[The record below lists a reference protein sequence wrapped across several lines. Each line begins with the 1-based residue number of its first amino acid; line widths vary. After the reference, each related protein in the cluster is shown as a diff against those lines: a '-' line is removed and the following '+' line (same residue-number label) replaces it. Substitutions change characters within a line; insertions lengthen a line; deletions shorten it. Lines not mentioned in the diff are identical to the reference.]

1 MNRSLLQWHPAFQ
14 AVLQIELSGEA
25 EYLQFLKEY
34 NLTDGPLRADTLI
47 IKKEPGYRVQ
57 KNIGRIFRRFNIV
70 EYKNPW
76 ESLTVRTYYQ
86 AVSYA
91 SVLQSRTERED
102 AVLPEEITLTL
113 VGNHYPRKLFHF
125 LKKFYGARV
134 EQAFPG
140 IYYVEGAVFP
150 TQVIIQRELPGEENV
165 WLSRLRQDLEMEE
178 DVPALAMAYRG
189 KEENPLYSEA
199 MDLIVTANWE
209 LYKESE
215 KMCNA
220 LNELFAEKM
229 ERERVKGLT
238 EGERR
243 GLAEGERKG
252 RAEGEQKGR
261 GLSVLALLEELGQ
274 IPSSLREK
282 IMSQQDT
289 NVLTDWLKAA
299 AAASS
304 LEDFRRA
311 AKL

>member
-1 MNRSLLQWHPAFQ
+1 
-14 AVLQIELSGEA
+14 
-25 EYLQFLKEY
+25 
-34 NLTDGPLRADTLI
+34 
-47 IKKEPGYRVQ
+47 
-57 KNIGRIFRRFNIV
+57 
-70 EYKNPW
+70 
-76 ESLTVRTYYQ
+76 
-86 AVSYA
+86 
-91 SVLQSRTERED
+91 
-102 AVLPEEITLTL
+102 
-113 VGNHYPRKLFHF
+113 
-125 LKKFYGARV
+125 
-134 EQAFPG
+134 
-140 IYYVEGAVFP
+140 
-150 TQVIIQRELPGEENV
+150 
-165 WLSRLRQDLEMEE
+165 
-178 DVPALAMAYRG
+178 MAYRG

-238 EGERR
+238 EGERKGR
-243 GLAEGERKG
+243 VEG
-252 RAEGEQKGR
+252 RAEGR

-304 LEDFRRA
+304 LEDFRKT

>member
-1 MNRSLLQWHPAFQ
+1 MGASSIYCVR
-14 AVLQIELSGEA
+14 
-25 EYLQFLKEY
+25 
-34 NLTDGPLRADTLI
+34 
-47 IKKEPGYRVQ
+47 RV
-57 KNIGRIFRRFNIV
+57 R
-70 EYKNPW
+70 
-76 ESLTVRTYYQ
+76 
-86 AVSYA
+86 
-91 SVLQSRTERED
+91 
-102 AVLPEEITLTL
+102 
-113 VGNHYPRKLFHF
+113 
-125 LKKFYGARV
+125 
-134 EQAFPG
+134 G
-140 IYYVEGAVFP
+140 IYCFKG
-150 TQVIIQRELPGEENV
+150 
-165 WLSRLRQDLEMEE
+165 S
-178 DVPALAMAYRG
+178 MAYRG

-229 ERERVKGLT
+229 ERERAKGLA

-252 RAEGEQKGR
+252 RAEGR

-304 LEDFRRA
+304 LEDFKRA

>member
-1 MNRSLLQWHPAFQ
+1 
-14 AVLQIELSGEA
+14 
-25 EYLQFLKEY
+25 
-34 NLTDGPLRADTLI
+34 
-47 IKKEPGYRVQ
+47 
-57 KNIGRIFRRFNIV
+57 
-70 EYKNPW
+70 
-76 ESLTVRTYYQ
+76 
-86 AVSYA
+86 
-91 SVLQSRTERED
+91 
-102 AVLPEEITLTL
+102 
-113 VGNHYPRKLFHF
+113 
-125 LKKFYGARV
+125 
-134 EQAFPG
+134 
-140 IYYVEGAVFP
+140 
-150 TQVIIQRELPGEENV
+150 
-165 WLSRLRQDLEMEE
+165 
-178 DVPALAMAYRG
+178 MAYRG

-229 ERERVKGLT
+229 ERERAKGLA

-252 RAEGEQKGR
+252 RAEGR

-274 IPSSLREK
+274 IPSSLREQ
-282 IMSQQDT
+282 IMSQQDA

-304 LEDFRRA
+304 LEDFKRA

>member
-1 MNRSLLQWHPAFQ
+1 M
-14 AVLQIELSGEA
+14 
-25 EYLQFLKEY
+25 
-34 NLTDGPLRADTLI
+34 
-47 IKKEPGYRVQ
+47 
-57 KNIGRIFRRFNIV
+57 
-70 EYKNPW
+70 
-76 ESLTVRTYYQ
+76 
-86 AVSYA
+86 
-91 SVLQSRTERED
+91 
-102 AVLPEEITLTL
+102 
-113 VGNHYPRKLFHF
+113 
-125 LKKFYGARV
+125 
-134 EQAFPG
+134 
-140 IYYVEGAVFP
+140 FP
-150 TQVIIQRELPGEENV
+150 TQVIIQKELPGEENV
-165 WLSRLRQDLEMEE
+165 WLSRLRQDLEMEA

-229 ERERVKGLT
+229 ERERAKGLA

-289 NVLTDWLKAA
+289 NVLTDWLKAT

-304 LEDFRRA
+304 LEDFRKT

>member
-1 MNRSLLQWHPAFQ
+1 MGASSIYCVR
-14 AVLQIELSGEA
+14 
-25 EYLQFLKEY
+25 
-34 NLTDGPLRADTLI
+34 
-47 IKKEPGYRVQ
+47 RV
-57 KNIGRIFRRFNIV
+57 R
-70 EYKNPW
+70 
-76 ESLTVRTYYQ
+76 
-86 AVSYA
+86 
-91 SVLQSRTERED
+91 
-102 AVLPEEITLTL
+102 
-113 VGNHYPRKLFHF
+113 
-125 LKKFYGARV
+125 
-134 EQAFPG
+134 G
-140 IYYVEGAVFP
+140 IYCFKG
-150 TQVIIQRELPGEENV
+150 
-165 WLSRLRQDLEMEE
+165 S
-178 DVPALAMAYRG
+178 MAYRG

-229 ERERVKGLT
+229 ERERAKGLA

-252 RAEGEQKGR
+252 RAEGR

-304 LEDFRRA
+304 LEDFRKT

>member
-1 MNRSLLQWHPAFQ
+1 M
-14 AVLQIELSGEA
+14 
-25 EYLQFLKEY
+25 
-34 NLTDGPLRADTLI
+34 
-47 IKKEPGYRVQ
+47 
-57 KNIGRIFRRFNIV
+57 
-70 EYKNPW
+70 
-76 ESLTVRTYYQ
+76 
-86 AVSYA
+86 
-91 SVLQSRTERED
+91 
-102 AVLPEEITLTL
+102 
-113 VGNHYPRKLFHF
+113 
-125 LKKFYGARV
+125 
-134 EQAFPG
+134 
-140 IYYVEGAVFP
+140 
-150 TQVIIQRELPGEENV
+150 

-178 DVPALAMAYRG
+178 DVPVLAMAYRG

-229 ERERVKGLT
+229 ERERAKGLA

-252 RAEGEQKGR
+252 RAEGR

-304 LEDFRRA
+304 LEDFRKT

>member
-1 MNRSLLQWHPAFQ
+1 M
-14 AVLQIELSGEA
+14 
-25 EYLQFLKEY
+25 
-34 NLTDGPLRADTLI
+34 
-47 IKKEPGYRVQ
+47 
-57 KNIGRIFRRFNIV
+57 
-70 EYKNPW
+70 
-76 ESLTVRTYYQ
+76 
-86 AVSYA
+86 
-91 SVLQSRTERED
+91 
-102 AVLPEEITLTL
+102 
-113 VGNHYPRKLFHF
+113 
-125 LKKFYGARV
+125 
-134 EQAFPG
+134 
-140 IYYVEGAVFP
+140 
-150 TQVIIQRELPGEENV
+150 

-178 DVPALAMAYRG
+178 DVPALARAYQG

-238 EGERR
+238 EGEKR

-282 IMSQQDT
+282 IMSQQDA

-304 LEDFRRA
+304 LEDFRKA

>member
-1 MNRSLLQWHPAFQ
+1 MGASSIYCVR
-14 AVLQIELSGEA
+14 
-25 EYLQFLKEY
+25 
-34 NLTDGPLRADTLI
+34 
-47 IKKEPGYRVQ
+47 RV
-57 KNIGRIFRRFNIV
+57 R
-70 EYKNPW
+70 
-76 ESLTVRTYYQ
+76 
-86 AVSYA
+86 
-91 SVLQSRTERED
+91 
-102 AVLPEEITLTL
+102 
-113 VGNHYPRKLFHF
+113 
-125 LKKFYGARV
+125 
-134 EQAFPG
+134 G
-140 IYYVEGAVFP
+140 IYCFKG
-150 TQVIIQRELPGEENV
+150 
-165 WLSRLRQDLEMEE
+165 S
-178 DVPALAMAYRG
+178 MAYRG

-238 EGERR
+238 EGERKGR
-243 GLAEGERKG
+243 VEG
-252 RAEGEQKGR
+252 RAEGR

-282 IMSQQDT
+282 IMSQQDA

-304 LEDFRRA
+304 LEDFRKA

>member
-1 MNRSLLQWHPAFQ
+1 M
-14 AVLQIELSGEA
+14 
-25 EYLQFLKEY
+25 
-34 NLTDGPLRADTLI
+34 
-47 IKKEPGYRVQ
+47 
-57 KNIGRIFRRFNIV
+57 
-70 EYKNPW
+70 
-76 ESLTVRTYYQ
+76 
-86 AVSYA
+86 
-91 SVLQSRTERED
+91 
-102 AVLPEEITLTL
+102 
-113 VGNHYPRKLFHF
+113 
-125 LKKFYGARV
+125 
-134 EQAFPG
+134 
-140 IYYVEGAVFP
+140 FP
-150 TQVIIQRELPGEENV
+150 TQVIIQKELPGEENV
-165 WLSRLRQDLEMEE
+165 WLSRLRQDLEMEA
-178 DVPALAMAYRG
+178 DVPALARAYHG

-238 EGERR
+238 EGERKGR
-243 GLAEGERKG
+243 VEG
-252 RAEGEQKGR
+252 RAEGR

-304 LEDFRRA
+304 LEDFRKT

>member
-1 MNRSLLQWHPAFQ
+1 M
-14 AVLQIELSGEA
+14 
-25 EYLQFLKEY
+25 
-34 NLTDGPLRADTLI
+34 
-47 IKKEPGYRVQ
+47 
-57 KNIGRIFRRFNIV
+57 V

-76 ESLTVRTYYQ
+76 ESLAVRTYYQ

-91 SVLQSRTERED
+91 AVFQSHTDREN
-102 AVLPEEITLTL
+102 AVLPEKITLTL
-113 VGNHYPRKLFHF
+113 VGNHYPRKLFRF
-125 LKKFYGARV
+125 LEDFYNARI
-134 EQAFPG
+134 EQSFSG

-150 TQVIIQRELPGEENV
+150 TQVIVQKELPAEENV
-165 WLSRLRQDLEMEE
+165 WLSRLRQDLEMEA

-229 ERERVKGLT
+229 ERERAKGLA

-252 RAEGEQKGR
+252 RAEGR

>member
-1 MNRSLLQWHPAFQ
+1 MGASSIYCVR
-14 AVLQIELSGEA
+14 
-25 EYLQFLKEY
+25 
-34 NLTDGPLRADTLI
+34 
-47 IKKEPGYRVQ
+47 RV
-57 KNIGRIFRRFNIV
+57 R
-70 EYKNPW
+70 
-76 ESLTVRTYYQ
+76 
-86 AVSYA
+86 
-91 SVLQSRTERED
+91 
-102 AVLPEEITLTL
+102 
-113 VGNHYPRKLFHF
+113 
-125 LKKFYGARV
+125 
-134 EQAFPG
+134 G
-140 IYYVEGAVFP
+140 IYCFKG
-150 TQVIIQRELPGEENV
+150 
-165 WLSRLRQDLEMEE
+165 S
-178 DVPALAMAYRG
+178 MAYRG

-229 ERERVKGLT
+229 ERERAKGLA
-238 EGERR
+238 EGERRGLAEGEKR

-252 RAEGEQKGR
+252 RAEGR

-304 LEDFRRA
+304 LEDFRKT

>member
-1 MNRSLLQWHPAFQ
+1 M
-14 AVLQIELSGEA
+14 
-25 EYLQFLKEY
+25 
-34 NLTDGPLRADTLI
+34 
-47 IKKEPGYRVQ
+47 
-57 KNIGRIFRRFNIV
+57 
-70 EYKNPW
+70 
-76 ESLTVRTYYQ
+76 
-86 AVSYA
+86 
-91 SVLQSRTERED
+91 
-102 AVLPEEITLTL
+102 
-113 VGNHYPRKLFHF
+113 
-125 LKKFYGARV
+125 
-134 EQAFPG
+134 
-140 IYYVEGAVFP
+140 FP
-150 TQVIIQRELPGEENV
+150 TQVIIQKELPGEENV
-165 WLSRLRQDLEMEE
+165 WLSRLRQDLEMEA
-178 DVPALAMAYRG
+178 DVPALARAYHG

-238 EGERR
+238 EGEKR

-282 IMSQQDT
+282 IMSQQDI

-304 LEDFRRA
+304 LEDFRKT

>member
-1 MNRSLLQWHPAFQ
+1 MGASSIYCVR
-14 AVLQIELSGEA
+14 
-25 EYLQFLKEY
+25 
-34 NLTDGPLRADTLI
+34 
-47 IKKEPGYRVQ
+47 RV
-57 KNIGRIFRRFNIV
+57 R
-70 EYKNPW
+70 
-76 ESLTVRTYYQ
+76 
-86 AVSYA
+86 
-91 SVLQSRTERED
+91 
-102 AVLPEEITLTL
+102 
-113 VGNHYPRKLFHF
+113 
-125 LKKFYGARV
+125 
-134 EQAFPG
+134 G
-140 IYYVEGAVFP
+140 IYCFKG
-150 TQVIIQRELPGEENV
+150 
-165 WLSRLRQDLEMEE
+165 S
-178 DVPALAMAYRG
+178 MAYRG

-238 EGERR
+238 EGERKGR
-243 GLAEGERKG
+243 VEG
-252 RAEGEQKGR
+252 RAEGR

-304 LEDFRRA
+304 LEDFRKT